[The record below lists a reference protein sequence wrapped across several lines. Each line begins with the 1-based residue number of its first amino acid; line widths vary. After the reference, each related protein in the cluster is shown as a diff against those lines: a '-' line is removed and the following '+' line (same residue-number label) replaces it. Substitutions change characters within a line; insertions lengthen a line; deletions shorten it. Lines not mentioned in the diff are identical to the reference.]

1 LDPTGGRTP
10 RRRASCR
17 FARSTRPIAGER
29 GAALIELAIILPL
42 LVLLTFGIIEFGIAF
57 NDFIS
62 VRNGTREGARLGV
75 VDDVKNAPSCP
86 ISGVLRSPP
95 AIPTNS
101 TDATNALICK
111 TKSRIGLDASQIK
124 VKVSFTATGPAGT
137 PTVGDNLT
145 ICATYPVSSL
155 SGQVLGNGTLTSRV
169 TMRLEQVPT
178 PTFVA
183 FAESGGGC

>member
-1 LDPTGGRTP
+1 MDPTG
-10 RRRASCR
+10 RRRKPRVRALR
-17 FARSTRPIAGER
+17 RVARRTRPVLGER
-29 GAALIELAIILPL
+29 GAALVEFAVLLPL

-86 ISGVLRSPP
+86 ISGMPYSPP

-124 VKVSFTATGPAGT
+124 VKVSFAGT
-137 PTVGDNLT
+137 QTVGDNLT
-145 ICATYPVSSL
+145 ICASYPVSSL
-155 SGQVLGNGTLTSRV
+155 SGQVLGNGTVTSRV
-169 TMRLEQVPT
+169 TMRLEQVPN

>member
-1 LDPTGGRTP
+1 MDPTG
-10 RRRASCR
+10 RRREPRVRALR
-17 FARSTRPIAGER
+17 RVARRTRPVLGER
-29 GAALIELAIILPL
+29 GAALVEFAVLLPL
-42 LVLLTFGIIEFGIAF
+42 VVLLTFGIIEFGIAF

-86 ISGVLRSPP
+86 ISGVPYIPP
-95 AIPTNS
+95 PTPINS
-101 TDATNALICK
+101 LDATKALICK
-111 TKSRIGLDASQIK
+111 TKSRIDLDKTQIR
-124 VKVSFTATGPAGT
+124 VKVSFTGT
-137 PTVGDNLT
+137 QTVGDNLT

-178 PTFVA
+178 PAFVA